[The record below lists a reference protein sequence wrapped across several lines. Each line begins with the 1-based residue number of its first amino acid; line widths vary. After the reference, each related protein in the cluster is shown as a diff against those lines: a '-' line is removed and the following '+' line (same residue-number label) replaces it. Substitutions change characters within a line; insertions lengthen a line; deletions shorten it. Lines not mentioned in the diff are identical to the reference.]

1 MAHFCKLYGC
11 WLALVT
17 RPRAWECPPKVS
29 LFHITG
35 VTMKAQSVWQSDDV
49 GAFQDLLSPLVS
61 DTFSPSFSPSHC
73 LSVSRHQPSIISY
86 PAPRPF
92 LYLYFSFPL
101 FLSREIPSLENTQP
115 SRYPSVTQEGCKR
128 GSSKGRVQFMCHR
141 RSPVKGRVMSLA
153 FGRLWRCSL
162 VSYQTRLTKTLRM
175 PNVSRVS
182 FFSYKECA
190 KNSPTHACCLSF
202 CLISL

>member
-1 MAHFCKLYGC
+1 MTLEHSKIFCL
-11 WLALVT
+11 
-17 RPRAWECPPKVS
+17 
-29 LFHITG
+29 
-35 VTMKAQSVWQSDDV
+35 
-49 GAFQDLLSPLVS
+49 LLSPIHSHPLSRLPTVS
-61 DTFSPSFSPSHC
+61 LSADISRPSYLILLHVLFFIFTF
-73 LSVSRHQPSIISY
+73 
-86 PAPRPF
+86 PF
-92 LYLYFSFPL
+92 LCFWAVR
-101 FLSREIPSLENTQP
+101 FLPQKTQP
-115 SRYPSVTQEGCKR
+115 SSYPSVTQERCKR
-128 GSSKGRVQFMCHR
+128 GSSKGRVQFMCNR